1 MRQRN
6 VGGRFNQRHD
16 VDNIFE
22 GMAHDLQ
29 AYEGQVVLWYMFDR
43 EASVVDPIYDVG
55 SQSSGGTGRE
65 WKAPITVPALSVIRT
80 EGAEQDQERGSYTT
94 DSVHVVLS
102 YEQAVRVGMVNL
114 DRFADRRLNDRFVWN
129 GVVYSPTRVQARG
142 LVRHQHTVVGVD
154 ALQVNSEE
162 LVNDADFV
170 LYALRAQPS
179 LLSTE
184 SEPAASDPVA
194 SDPLYGEA

>member
-16 VDNIFE
+16 VENIFE
-22 GMAHDLQ
+22 GMAEDLQ
-29 AYEGQVVLWYMFDR
+29 AYEGQVVLWHVFDR

-55 SQSSGGTGRE
+55 SQDPGSVTGRE
-65 WKAPITVPALSVIRT
+65 WKKPIVVPVLSVIRT
-80 EGAEQDQERGSYTT
+80 EGNEQDQERGSYTT
-94 DSVHVVLS
+94 DSIHVVIS
-102 YEQAVRVGMVNL
+102 YDQATKVGMVDL
-114 DRFADRRLNDRFVWN
+114 DRHADRRLNDRFVWN

-170 LYALRAQPS
+170 LYALR
-179 LLSTE
+179 
-184 SEPAASDPVA
+184 
-194 SDPLYGEA
+194 